1 MNKFSI
7 LLFFTT
13 FLFNG
18 PLFSTELKTSY
29 KWERSNAFLAT
40 ANSQKENNS
49 ALFTYKVIQL
59 KGICL
64 QPEYDRVSTKQNGK
78 LYYIINR

>member
-1 MNKFSI
+1 M
-7 LLFFTT
+7 
-13 FLFNG
+13 
-18 PLFSTELKTSY
+18 
-29 KWERSNAFLAT
+29 
-40 ANSQKENNS
+40 
-49 ALFTYKVIQL
+49 IQL